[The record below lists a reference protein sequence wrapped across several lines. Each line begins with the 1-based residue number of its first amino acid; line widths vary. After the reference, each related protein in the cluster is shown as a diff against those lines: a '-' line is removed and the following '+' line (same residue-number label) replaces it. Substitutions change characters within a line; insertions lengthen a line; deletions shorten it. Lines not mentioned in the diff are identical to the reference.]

1 MLSALKTLTD
11 SCQLGWRVGEL
22 NFYLAVQCKTA
33 YPNESLFDKTGVNLF
48 ENPSQFLLICS
59 VLKIMKLLLRKQLNK
74 TLQTCKLQFQIN
86 FYTITRGDGRNDC

>member
-11 SCQLGWRVGEL
+11 SRQLGWRVGGL

-33 YPNESLFDKTGVNLF
+33 YRNESLFDKTGVNLF
-48 ENPSQFLLICS
+48 ENPSQFLLLCS
-59 VLKIMKLLLRKQLNK
+59 VLKIMNLLLRKQLNK
-74 TLQTCKLQFQIN
+74 TCKLQFQIN